1 VPTAQCAEVVPLKP
15 TQCRSCQH
23 KLIGQDAEPLRH
35 QVVEVPEIKPHITEY
50 QRHRLTCS
58 CCGETTCAELPDGVT
73 ESQAGPNLVA
83 FAAVLMGCFK
93 QSKRRVAMFLDQ
105 MLGISCSPGWV
116 VKMQQQ
122 ATLALTPAYKE
133 LVKALPQEPVLGGD
147 ESPTKQGKSKAWLWV
162 FVAST
167 FTLFA
172 SRLTRKAEVLNKLL
186 PNYTGIMICD
196 RAKMY
201 WQCGHLQWCWAHLK
215 RDFQAWADHPEPCI
229 KRFGEKLVEQADL
242 VFAYQRQRRLKEINE
257 DTFKEKMEDV
267 KKIVKDRLIIG
278 KHGDIRAVKGSCAEL
293 FNHFEWLWTFVDHV
307 KVEPS
312 NNASERAL
320 RPAVIWRKLSFGTQS
335 EAGSRFVETL
345 LTVVETCRQQH
356 RNIFTFVR
364 DSIIA
369 HRKHNKGPSLL
380 PRA

>member
-1 VPTAQCAEVVPLKP
+1 VPTEQCAEVVPLKP
-15 TQCRSCQH
+15 TQCRRCQQ
-23 KLIGQDAEPLRH
+23 KLTGQDAEPLRH
-35 QVVEVPEIKPHITEY
+35 QVWEVPEIKPHVTEY
-50 QRHRLTCS
+50 QRHRLICS
-58 CCGETTCAELPDGVT
+58 GCGETTCAELPQGVS

-83 FAAVLMGCFK
+83 FTAVLMGCFK

-116 VKMQQQ
+116 VKMQHQ
-122 ATLALTPAYKE
+122 ATLALTPAYQE
-133 LVKALPQEPVLGGD
+133 LVKTLPHEPVLGGD
-147 ESPTKQGKSKAWLWV
+147 ETPTKQGKDKAWLWV

-172 SRLTRKAEVLNKLL
+172 ARLTRKAEVLNELL
-186 PNYTGIMICD
+186 PNYKGIMICD

-201 WQCGHLQWCWAHLK
+201 WQCGQLQWCWAHLK
-215 RDFQAWADHPEPCI
+215 RDFQAWADHPEPPI
-229 KRFGEKLVEQADL
+229 KRLGEKLVAQANL
-242 VFAYQRQRRLKEINE
+242 VFAYQRQRRHQEIDE
-257 DTFKEKMEDV
+257 ETFKIKMNYV
-267 KKIVKDRLIIG
+267 KKKVKDRLVVG
-278 KHGDIRAVKGSCAEL
+278 KHGGIRALKGSCAEL
-293 FNHFEWLWTFVDHV
+293 LKHFEWLWTFVDHAN
-307 KVEPS
+307 VEPS

-335 EAGSRFVETL
+335 AAGSRFVETL
-345 LTVVETCRQQH
+345 LTVVETCRHQQ

-369 HRKHNKGPSLL
+369 HRHQKKCPSLL